1 MQTSRK
7 ALPLALSIALGFG
20 IAYGA
25 AAADHKN
32 GDPQA
37 SSLRES
43 LTRGVAP
50 PAAKSDSATGQ
61 YRSDGVAVTLY
72 NPAYHTKQA
81 AATPADTARGFVTSQ
96 AAQLGLDAAALASLV
111 VASERKDPDFTVVRF
126 EQRAGGLPVY
136 GSEIAVTVAKDGRIL
151 YVASNTIGGAVV
163 KARKTQAVD
172 QQQALDRARA
182 YLGVS
187 GFTNIDAKLVAFV
200 DAAGTHTA
208 WKVRGRP
215 QGGPKGD
222 WELLID
228 ADSGEVLRAED
239 KAFYATDGTGYVFR
253 PDPLSSTKSSY
264 GNTGYKDNSDADSTQ
279 LTAARVRVTLKDLAL
294 SGSSYRLSG
303 PYAVCTDFDAPNDN
317 ACPVQT
323 TPTFE
328 FTRKNLYFEAVNA
341 YYHIDTFLRYVNQT
355 LGIKATPYQYA
366 GGVQYDPHGESGADN
381 SSYSSGSG
389 RLTFGQGGVDDAED
403 ADVVIHEL
411 GHGIHDWVTNGG
423 LSQQEGLSEGT
434 GDYLAAAYSRDFNQW
449 SPSDAQY
456 NWVFNWDG
464 HNEFWAGRVT
474 NWNVGRTY
482 AQARGAEIHTAGQ
495 YWASCNLVARDAI
508 GGAAM
513 DKAFLKGLS
522 MTNGSTNQKAAAQAV
537 ITAASTLGY
546 SAAQI
551 AAIGDAY
558 NKSCTYGVTVPK
570 KS

>member
-7 ALPLALSIALGFG
+7 ALPFALGLALGFG
-20 IAYGA
+20 IVGGTV
-25 AAADHKN
+25 ADTKVSN
-32 GDPQA
+32 PQA
-37 SSLRES
+37 ASLRES

-50 PAAKSDSATGQ
+50 PAAKADTAAGQ
-61 YRSDGVAVTLY
+61 FRADGVAVTLY
-72 NPAYHTKQA
+72 NPAYRARKA
-81 AATPADTARGFVTSQ
+81 AATPAATARDFVASQ

-111 VASERKDPDFTVVRF
+111 VTSERNDADFTVVRL
-126 EQRAGGLPVY
+126 QQQAAGLPVY

-151 YVASNTIGGAVV
+151 YVASNTINGVV
-163 KARKTQAVD
+163 ATTRKSQAVD

-187 GFTNIDAKLVAFV
+187 GFTHLDAQLVALV
-200 DAAGTHTA
+200 DKAGTHTA

-215 QGGPKGD
+215 QDGPKGD

-228 ADSGEVLRAED
+228 SGSGEVLRAED
-239 KAFYATDGTGYVFR
+239 KAFYATDGTGFVFR
-253 PDPLSSTKSSY
+253 PDPLSPTKSSY
-264 GNTGYKDNSDADSTQ
+264 GSTGYKDGNDADSTQ
-279 LTAARVRVTLKDLAL
+279 LTAARVRVTLKDLAQ
-294 SGSSYRLSG
+294 SGTRYTLTG
-303 PYAVCTDFDAPNDN
+303 PYAACVDFDAPLDK
-317 ACPVQT
+317 ACPSQS
-323 TPTFE
+323 TPAFE
-328 FTRKNLYFEAVNA
+328 FTRGNLYFEAVNV

-355 LGIKATPYQYA
+355 LGIKALPYQYT
-366 GGVQYDPHGESGADN
+366 GGVQYDPHGESGDDN
-381 SSYSSGSG
+381 SSYSSSSG

-411 GHGIHDWVTNGG
+411 GHGIHDWITNGG

-456 NWVFNWDG
+456 HWVYNWDG
-464 HNEFWAGRVT
+464 HNEFWGGRVT

-508 GGAAM
+508 GAQAM

-537 ITAASTLGY
+537 LTAASALGY
-546 SAAQI
+546 SSAQLT
-551 AAIGDAY
+551 AIGNAY
-558 NKSCTYGVTVPK
+558 NKSCTYGVTVPQ

>member
-7 ALPLALSIALGFG
+7 ALPLALGLALGFG
-20 IAYGA
+20 IVGGTS
-25 AAADHKN
+25 ADTKVSN
-32 GDPQA
+32 PQA
-37 SSLRES
+37 TSLRES

-50 PAAKSDSATGQ
+50 PATKADTAGGQ
-61 YRSDGVAVTLY
+61 FRADGVAVTLY
-72 NPAYHTKQA
+72 NPAYRVKK
-81 AATPADTARGFVTSQ
+81 AATTPAATARDFVASQ
-96 AAQLGLDAAALASLV
+96 AAQLGLDPAALASLV
-111 VASERKDPDFTVVRF
+111 VTSERNDADFTVVRL
-126 EQRAGGLPVY
+126 QQQAAGLPVY
-136 GSEIAVTVAKDGRIL
+136 GSDIAVTVAKDGRIL
-151 YVASNTIGGAVV
+151 YVASNTINGVV
-163 KARKTQAVD
+163 ATSRKSQAVD

-187 GFTNIDAKLVAFV
+187 GFTNLDAQLVAFV
-200 DAAGTHTA
+200 DKTGTHTA

-215 QGGPKGD
+215 QDGPKGD

-228 ADSGEVLRAED
+228 SGSGEVLRAED
-239 KAFYATDGTGYVFR
+239 KAFYATDGTGFVFR

-264 GNTGYKDNSDADSTQ
+264 GSAGYKDNNDADSSQ
-279 LTAARVRVTLKDLAL
+279 LTAARVRVTLKDLAQ
-294 SGSSYRLSG
+294 SGSRYSLSG
-303 PYAVCTDFDAPNDN
+303 PYAVCVDFDAPLDK
-317 ACPVQT
+317 ACPVQS
-323 TPTFE
+323 TPAFE
-328 FTRKNLYFEAVNA
+328 FTRGNLYFEAVNA

-355 LGIKATPYQYA
+355 LGIKALPYQYT
-366 GGVQYDPHGESGADN
+366 GGVQYDPHGESGDDN
-381 SSYSSGSG
+381 SSYSSSSG

-456 NWVFNWDG
+456 NWVYNWDG
-464 HNEFWAGRVT
+464 HNEFWGGRVT

-508 GGAAM
+508 GAQAM

-522 MTNGSTNQKAAAQAV
+522 MTNSSTNQKAAAQAV
-537 ITAASTLGY
+537 LTAASALGY
-546 SAAQI
+546 SNAQLT
-551 AAIGDAY
+551 AIGNAY
-558 NKSCTYGVTVPK
+558 NKSCTYGVTVPQ

>member
-7 ALPLALSIALGFG
+7 ALPLALGLALGFG
-20 IAYGA
+20 IVGGT
-25 AAADHKN
+25 AADTKVSN
-32 GDPQA
+32 PQA
-37 SSLRES
+37 TSLRES

-50 PAAKSDSATGQ
+50 PAAKADTAAGQ
-61 YRSDGVAVTLY
+61 FRADGVAVTLY
-72 NPAYHTKQA
+72 NPAYRAKKTA
-81 AATPADTARGFVTSQ
+81 TTPAATARDFVASQ
-96 AAQLGLDAAALASLV
+96 ATQLGLDATALASLV
-111 VASERKDPDFTVVRF
+111 VTSERADADFTVVRL
-126 EQRAGGLPVY
+126 QQQAAGLPVY
-136 GSEIAVTVAKDGRIL
+136 GSDIAVTVGKDGRIL
-151 YVASNTIGGAVV
+151 YVASNTINGVV
-163 KARKTQAVD
+163 ATSRKSQAVD

-187 GFTNIDAKLVAFV
+187 GFTNLDAQLVAFV
-200 DAAGTHTA
+200 DKTGTHTV

-215 QGGPKGD
+215 NDGPKGD

-228 ADSGEVLRAED
+228 SGSGEVLRAED
-239 KAFYATDGTGYVFR
+239 KAFYATDGTGFVFR
-253 PDPLSSTKSSY
+253 PDPLSPTRSSY
-264 GNTGYKDNSDADSTQ
+264 GSTGFKDNNDADSSQ
-279 LTAARVRVTLKDLAL
+279 LTAARVRVTLKDLAQ
-294 SGSSYRLSG
+294 SGGRYSLTG
-303 PYAVCTDFDAPNDN
+303 PYAACVDFDAPLDK
-317 ACPVQT
+317 ACPVQS
-323 TPTFE
+323 TPAFE
-328 FTRKNLYFEAVNA
+328 FTRGNLYFEAVNV

-355 LGIKATPYQYA
+355 LGIKALPYQYT
-366 GGVQYDPHGESGADN
+366 GGVQYDPHGESGDDN
-381 SSYSSGSG
+381 SSYSSSSG

-456 NWVFNWDG
+456 HWVYNWDG
-464 HNEFWAGRVT
+464 HNEFWGGRVT

-508 GGAAM
+508 GAQAM

-522 MTNGSTNQKAAAQAV
+522 MTNSSTNQKAAAQAV
-537 ITAASTLGY
+537 LTAASALGY
-546 SAAQI
+546 SNAQLT
-551 AAIGDAY
+551 AIGNAY
-558 NKSCTYGVTVPK
+558 NQSCTYGVTVPK

>member
-20 IAYGA
+20 IVSGA
-25 AAADHKN
+25 AAADYKN

-50 PAAKSDSATGQ
+50 PAAKSDSAAGQ
-61 YRSDGVAVTLY
+61 YRADGVAVTLY

-81 AATPADTARGFVTSQ
+81 AATPADAARGFVTSQ
-96 AAQLGLDAAALASLV
+96 ATQLGLDAAALASLV
-111 VASERKDPDFTVVRF
+111 VTSERKDPDFTVVRF

-151 YVASNTIGGAVV
+151 YVASNTISGVAP
-163 KARKTQAVD
+163 KSAKSQAVD

-187 GFTNIDAKLVAFV
+187 GFTNVDAKLVAFV
-200 DAAGTHTA
+200 DATGTHTA
-208 WKVRGRP
+208 WKVRGKP
-215 QGGPKGD
+215 QNGPKGD

-228 ADSGEVLRAED
+228 AGSGEVLRAED
-239 KAFYATDGTGYVFR
+239 KAFYATDGTGFVFR

-264 GNTGYKDNSDADSTQ
+264 GSTGYKDNNDADSAQ
-279 LTAARVRVTLKDLAL
+279 LTAARVRVTLKDLAQ
-294 SGSSYRLSG
+294 SGSTYKLAG
-303 PYAVCTDFDAPNDN
+303 PYASCVDFDAPFDN
-317 ACPVQT
+317 ACPVQA

-328 FTRKNLYFEAVNA
+328 FTRGNLYFEAVNA

-355 LGIKATPYQYA
+355 LGVKALPYQYS

-389 RLTFGQGGVDDAED
+389 KLTFGQGGVDDAED

-411 GHGIHDWVTNGG
+411 GHGIHDWITNGG

-464 HNEFWAGRVT
+464 HNEFWGGRVT

-537 ITAASTLGY
+537 INAAATLGY
-546 SAAQI
+546 SATQI
-551 AAIGDAY
+551 AAIGNAY
-558 NKSCTYGVTVPK
+558 NKSCTYAVTVPK

>member
-20 IAYGA
+20 VATS

-50 PAAKSDSATGQ
+50 PAAKSDAPNGQ
-61 YRSDGVAVTLY
+61 FRADGVAVTLY
-72 NPAYHTKQA
+72 NPHYQAKKA
-81 AATPADTARGFVTSQ
+81 AATPAATARDFVASQ
-96 AAQLGLDAAALASLV
+96 AARLGLDAAALASLV
-111 VASERKDPDFTVVRF
+111 VTSERKDPDFTVVRF
-126 EQRAGGLPVY
+126 QQQAAGLPVY
-136 GSEIAVTVAKDGRIL
+136 GSDIAVTVGKDGRIL
-151 YVASNTIGGAVV
+151 YVASNAISGAAP
-163 KARKTQAVD
+163 KSAKSQAVD

-182 YLGVS
+182 YLGVN
-187 GFTNIDAKLVAFV
+187 GFVNVDAQLVAFV

-208 WKVRGRP
+208 WKVRGKP
-215 QGGPKGD
+215 QNGPKGD

-228 ADSGEVLRAED
+228 AGSGEVLRAED
-239 KAFYATDGTGYVFR
+239 KAFYATDGTGFVFR
-253 PDPLSSTKSSY
+253 PDPLSPTKSSY
-264 GNTGYKDNSDADSTQ
+264 GSTGYKDSNDADSTQ
-279 LTAARVRVTLKDLAL
+279 LTAARVRVTLKELAQ
-294 SGSSYRLSG
+294 SGSTYKLSG
-303 PYAVCTDFDAPNDN
+303 PYASCVDFDAPLDK
-317 ACPVQT
+317 ACPVQA
-323 TPTFE
+323 TPNFE
-328 FTRKNLYFEAVNA
+328 FTRGNLYFEAVNA

-355 LGIKATPYQYA
+355 LGVKALPYQYS

-389 RLTFGQGGVDDAED
+389 KLTFGQGGVDDAED

-411 GHGIHDWVTNGG
+411 GHGIHDWITNGG

-434 GDYLAAAYSRDFNQW
+434 GDYLAAAYSRVFNQW

-464 HNEFWAGRVT
+464 HNEFWGGRVT

-537 ITAASTLGY
+537 INAAATLGY

-551 AAIGDAY
+551 AAIGNAY
-558 NKSCTYGVTVPK
+558 NKSCTYAVTVPT

>member
-1 MQTSRK
+1 QFR
-7 ALPLALSIALGFG
+7 A
-20 IAYGA
+20 
-25 AAADHKN
+25 
-32 GDPQA
+32 
-37 SSLRES
+37 
-43 LTRGVAP
+43 
-50 PAAKSDSATGQ
+50 
-61 YRSDGVAVTLY
+61 DGVAVTLY
-72 NPAYHTKQA
+72 NPAYRARKA
-81 AATPADTARGFVTSQ
+81 AATPAATARDFVASQ

-111 VASERKDPDFTVVRF
+111 VTSERNDADFTVVRL
-126 EQRAGGLPVY
+126 QQQAAGLPVY

-151 YVASNTIGGAVV
+151 YVASNTINGVV
-163 KARKTQAVD
+163 ATTRKSQAVD

-187 GFTNIDAKLVAFV
+187 GFTHLDAQLVAFV
-200 DAAGTHTA
+200 DKAGTHTA

-215 QGGPKGD
+215 QDGPKGD

-228 ADSGEVLRAED
+228 SGSGEVLRAED
-239 KAFYATDGTGYVFR
+239 KAFYATDGTGFVFR
-253 PDPLSSTKSSY
+253 PDPLSPTKSSY
-264 GNTGYKDNSDADSTQ
+264 GSTGYKDSNDADSTQ
-279 LTAARVRVTLKDLAL
+279 LTAARVRVTLKDLAQ
-294 SGSSYRLSG
+294 SGTRYTLTG
-303 PYAVCTDFDAPNDN
+303 PYAACVDFDAPLDK
-317 ACPVQT
+317 ACPSQS
-323 TPTFE
+323 TPAFE
-328 FTRKNLYFEAVNA
+328 FTRGNLYFEAVNV

-355 LGIKATPYQYA
+355 LGIKALPYQYT
-366 GGVQYDPHGESGADN
+366 GGVQYDPHGESGDDN
-381 SSYSSGSG
+381 SSYSSSSG

-411 GHGIHDWVTNGG
+411 GHGIHDWITNGG

-456 NWVFNWDG
+456 HWVYNWDG
-464 HNEFWAGRVT
+464 HNEFWGGRVT

-508 GGAAM
+508 GAQAM

-537 ITAASTLGY
+537 LTAASALGY
-546 SAAQI
+546 SSAQLT
-551 AAIGDAY
+551 AIGNAY
-558 NKSCTYGVTVPK
+558 NKSCTYGVTVPQ